1 MTLTKSHDTLKLLAA
16 SVWYIG
22 SVVLLI
28 KGRSLLMEAHDI
40 QTSLLW
46 PGLVVVASIFLGFM
60 KAKFIFSKS
69 CRKNILRIETLAQP
83 KLWQFFRPVFFLAL
97 ALMILTGAI
106 LSRLASGHYMGLHG
120 VALLDLTIGIAL
132 LTSSIEFWQPKSSIQ
147 PTPQK

>member
-1 MTLTKSHDTLKLLAA
+1 MTSTKSHDTLKLLAA

-28 KGRSLLMEAHDI
+28 KGRSLLMEAHAI
-40 QTSLLW
+40 QTSLIW
-46 PGLVVVASIFLGFM
+46 PGLVVVASLFLGFM

-69 CRKNILRIETLAQP
+69 CRKNIVRIETLTQP

-97 ALMILTGAI
+97 ALMILTGAT

-132 LTSSIEFWQPKSSIQ
+132 LTSSIEFWQPKTGIQ
-147 PTPQK
+147 LTTQK